1 MNLRRFLSGILLGIL
16 CLFLFAGPSL
26 AIGNPDTISI
36 GDAYVFR
43 DVIEEGDQLY
53 FVRYDVSYD
62 PVPEEDPE
70 DTWQVA
76 LYDSLG
82 ELIATRPLNYYQHN
96 IIAIYLTASQALEWG
111 EAHLVRVMG
120 MPSVFG
126 TLVEG
131 TNMRTRTLGP
141 GDYEEAEFLGGIML
155 TQAGILEDDWEID
168 LLDSEGLL
176 NTTGSTFFLQAV
188 PGLSAMVPEIFSVT
202 SSQVNP
208 DYTSYNQTYREDL
221 RNNAGDRVQD
231 VLDGFTAI
239 VPVSDDWMSFWLIIL
254 GFCIFAGVIF
264 SGLGNPGWAMAG
276 GFPFIVGGAYLMGG
290 EIFTF
295 TAVVVII
302 VAVIFGIYFILGRFS

>member
-1 MNLRRFLSGILLGIL
+1 MKLKRFLSGIFLGIL
-16 CLFLFAGPSL
+16 CLFLFTAPSL
-26 AIGNPDTISI
+26 AIGDPDSISI

-62 PVPEEDPE
+62 PVPDEDPE
-70 DTWQVA
+70 ETWQVA
-76 LYDSLG
+76 LYDSSEDLV
-82 ELIATRPLNYYQHN
+82 ATRPLNYYQHN
-96 IIAIYLTASQALEWG
+96 IIAIYLTAAQALEWG
-111 EAHLVRVMG
+111 EAHLLRVMG

-126 TLVEG
+126 TLTEG

-155 TQAGILEDDWEID
+155 TQASILEDDWEID

-188 PGLSAMVPEIFSVT
+188 PGLSAMAPEIFSVT

-254 GFCIFAGVIF
+254 GFVIFAGVIF
-264 SGLGNPGWAMAG
+264 SGVGNPGWACIG